1 MIATEAQSC
10 QQVVISTYSF
20 VISTYSFVISTYS
33 IVISTAGRDLLNSI
47 RTPGRFL
54 PAVEMTVTGE
64 VNPPCRD

>member
-20 VISTYSFVISTYS
+20 VISTYS
-33 IVISTAGRDLLNSI
+33 IVISTEGRDLMNSI
-47 RTPGRFL
+47 RTPGTFL

>member
-20 VISTYSFVISTYS
+20 VISTYS
-33 IVISTAGRDLLNSI
+33 IVISTEGRDLLNSI
-47 RTPGRFL
+47 RTPGKFL

-64 VNPPCRD
+64 VNPPYRG